1 MTCPYCKSQN
11 EEGTLICATC
21 WRDIAVPETL
31 LAEREDLLRKRDL
44 AREQLRQARAELQ
57 MLRPHKRSP

>member
-21 WRDIAVPETL
+21 RQDIAIPETL
-31 LAEREDLLRKRDL
+31 LAERENLLRKRDR
-44 AREQLRQARAELQ
+44 AREQLRQVRAELK
-57 MLRPHKRSP
+57 MLRPHKISR